1 MHLYSEFINLTAAN
15 WSSATLIAPSLE
27 FLTRLKKYTNNG
39 RHVFPYREKKGKEE
53 ERKKVGTTEGVCSC
67 VCMCVR
73 LGIGLRDCNKS
84 PDHPSS
90 CSGWTVRVRFPELSA
105 KNPNHTVGFFLPF
118 HWSISHNSSS
128 THVTR
133 DAIIL
138 NQRLLQNKER
148 S

>member
-39 RHVFPYREKKGKEE
+39 RHVFPYRKKESEKKGRRWARQKE
-53 ERKKVGTTEGVCSC
+53 RVR
-67 VCMCVR
+67 VCMHVR

-90 CSGWTVRVRFPELSA
+90 CSGWTVRVGLPELSA

-118 HWSISHNSSS
+118 LWSISHNSSS

-138 NQRLLQNKER
+138 NQRLLQNKDR